1 MALRE
6 MCKPETG
13 RYSPW
18 SRMRYAAN
26 GSRQHQLHRTRR
38 NETMARNCFAN
49 PLPTLEVAPQGVGVE
64 LFATFRL
71 RTLAKS
77 WR

>member
-1 MALRE
+1 MPGPPTGTVTFLFTDIEGSTRLCEEQPFQMEAAL
-6 MCKPETG
+6 
-13 RYSPW
+13 
-18 SRMRYAAN
+18 
-26 GSRQHQLHRTRR
+26 
-38 NETMARNCFAN
+38 RNCFAN